1 MSKSAL
7 VDMQT
12 AVIQYLRNSI
22 GVLNVGDCF
31 PQDNNLTYFIH
42 LKDATVADIS
52 NKYHNRQRVSFTF
65 HVISEDTTMFLEMLD
80 TMQSLATT
88 NALILEA
95 HDIDNTNITIFN
107 TFVDTQVEKQTR
119 NGVITIE
126 FDITEK

>member
-1 MSKSAL
+1 
-7 VDMQT
+7 MQT

-95 HDIDNTNITIFN
+95 HDIDDVNITMFN

-126 FDITEK
+126 FNITEK

>member
-1 MSKSAL
+1 
-7 VDMQT
+7 MQQ

>member
-88 NALILEA
+88 NALILET
-95 HDIDNTNITIFN
+95 HDIDNTNITMFN

>member
-1 MSKSAL
+1 
-7 VDMQT
+7 MQT